1 MVSLKFSVCYD
12 ALEAI
17 EMLVEELDCDNLS
30 VFENTESGFSQRN
43 DENGFS
49 IANRFDVEVLFKS
62 KADASEFQQLLLTRL
77 EVEAT
82 GCEISELS
90 DEDWVDFYVKK
101 LQPISCGKFYIFNE
115 ILCKDSNN
123 LNLIPIQIKSALAFG
138 SGHHQTT
145 KACLLNLVEL
155 EKSGQLNHEQLSILD
170 MGCGT
175 GILGICAAK
184 IWKGA
189 ELMGV
194 DIDREATKIAQDN
207 YTANDVFGTALT
219 ASTVPHGKFDL
230 VLCNILKQPLID
242 MCEDFFDI
250 LKMGGYIIISGFIL
264 NQEDEIIEYY
274 SRLKFVQTNRIY
286 LDEWVSILLRKLK

>member
-1 MVSLKFSVCYD
+1 
-12 ALEAI
+12 
-17 EMLVEELDCDNLS
+17 MLVEELDCDNLS